1 MKTLLLSTTSGW
13 NCGDDFI
20 RWGLLR
26 ALNLRPDVRVLWWN
40 RGYGIE
46 ASYANDLD
54 VNLPL
59 ADAIIMAG
67 TPEWGARNERLYR
80 HALETDTPIYLL
92 GVGKHGG
99 IDDHADLFGSVVDA
113 GLIRLAIARDTMA
126 HETLACYGVDADVLC
141 DPAFYMDPLPGG
153 DVAIV
158 GWRLVGRPA
167 NPRQSEVLDGLLYD
181 SWSRLDGPKVVVVHD
196 NREVAPAEEL
206 FGAESVYYATD
217 PRDLL
222 DVYAR
227 CRYYVGARIH
237 GAVPSL
243 LAGAPAHLYYQSNK
257 AECVEVARDR
267 LGITDAVE
275 VTYLDDPVEPNL
287 NLAQPSGIARAS
299 RAEAEQLQAA
309 ARDSGLGGFVR

>member
-26 ALNLRPDVRVLWWN
+26 TLNLRPDVRVLWWN
-40 RGYGIE
+40 RGYGVTDT
-46 ASYANDLD
+46 YANDLD

-99 IDDHADLFGSVVDA
+99 IDDHADLFRDVVEA
-113 GLIRLAIARDTMA
+113 GLVRLAIARDTMA
-126 HETLACYGVDADVLC
+126 HETLARYGVDADVLC

-158 GWRLVGRPA
+158 GWRMVGPRGGPRP
-167 NPRQSEVLDGLLYD
+167 SDVLDV
-181 SWSRLDGPKVVVVHD
+181 RLWKAWNQLDAPKMVVVHD

-206 FGAESVYYATD
+206 FGAGNVYYGSD

-222 DVYAR
+222 DAYAR

-267 LGITDAVE
+267 LGITDAVR
-275 VTYLDDPVEPNL
+275 VTYLGRPVEPDLNL
-287 NLAQPSGIARAS
+287 NAPGGIVGTTH
-299 RAEAEQLQAA
+299 AEGGRLWAA
-309 ARDSGLGGFVR
+309 AKAAGLDSFMR